1 MPRLR
6 RCWSKQALGIQAAE
20 VLLLCG
26 ASGQPARARPRP
38 RALCRRNPNYNF
50 VRFAMTICIALILGL
65 VYLNQAR
72 GPLGGQ
78 AGRVQEGKQWGESW
92 GKRHVRNSVHGRN
105 RCWLAAVGM
114 AVGGVMPTKH
124 KPGSLLGRRRHGQ

>member
-20 VLLLCG
+20 VLLLCV

-72 GPLGGQ
+72 GPLGG
-78 AGRVQEGKQWGESW
+78 AGREG
-92 GKRHVRNSVHGRN
+92 
-105 RCWLAAVGM
+105 A
-114 AVGGVMPTKH
+114 GGQTM
-124 KPGSLLGRRRHGQ
+124 G